1 MAEPPVRRAEPP
13 PSGAGHAPPRGSL
26 RSRLLWRLLPPLLA
40 LFAVSGTV
48 SYVAAR
54 HHANEVHDRW
64 LVDSAEAL
72 AQRVTFSRGAPA
84 LDLPEAAR
92 QILQFDSAD
101 TTWFEVVGPRSG
113 HVAGNPGVPAAP
125 TGPGGDVERLRNASL
140 YPGSIA
146 GARVRVASVPVELPG
161 AAETVEVRVAETLR
175 KRQALAAEL
184 LLEVLLPQLALVI
197 VAAGVIWI
205 TLDKLL
211 APVGAVARALEAQ
224 THHSL
229 EPVDDRALPSEMA
242 PLTHAMNGL
251 LLRLQDALAAQRHF
265 IADAAHQL
273 RTPLTAL
280 KLHADEAAR
289 ETDPAR
295 LSPLLAELR
304 RAADRAVRLSNQLL
318 TLARAEP
325 SARVAEP
332 RLFELRTAV
341 FEATGRWVPAALA
354 ADVDLGFVGGP
365 SDGGLPIE
373 VLGDPDLFAEAI
385 HNLID
390 NALKHRGDG
399 RHVTVSVEA
408 HADGPAQVRVVDDG
422 TGIPASDRGRVLE
435 RFHRGARVAAAAA
448 DTRAGTGLGLAI
460 VAEIVRGHG
469 GRVAIDEGPGGRGT
483 AVTIELPRSPRETA
497 GTTPAAAPSVASR
510 PGRSAD
516 EATSAAAR
524 GTRPAGRAGAA

>member
-1 MAEPPVRRAEPP
+1 MAERDAPRA
-13 PSGAGHAPPRGSL
+13 SL
-26 RSRLLWRLLPPLLA
+26 RTRLLRRLLPPLLA
-40 LFAVSGTV
+40 LFAVSGTL
-48 SYVAAR
+48 SYLVAR
-54 HHANEVHDRW
+54 YHANEVHDRW

-72 AQRVTFSRGAPA
+72 AQRVTLSRGAPA

-125 TGPGGDVERLRNASL
+125 TGPGTDVERLRKASL
-140 YPGSIA
+140 YPGWIS

-161 AAETVEVRVAETLR
+161 AGETVEVRVAETLR
-175 KRQALAAEL
+175 KRQTLATEL
-184 LLEVLLPQLALVI
+184 LLEVLLPQLVLVV
-197 VAAGVIWI
+197 VAGGVIWV

-211 APVGAVARALEAQ
+211 APVGEVARALEAQ

-229 EPVDDRALPSEMA
+229 EPVDDRELPAEMA

-280 KLHADEAAR
+280 KLHADEAAG
-289 ETDPAR
+289 ETDPTR
-295 LSPLLAELR
+295 LAPLLDELR

-332 RLFELRTAV
+332 SRFELRATV
-341 FEATGRWVPAALA
+341 FEAAGRWVPGALA
-354 ADVDLGFVGGP
+354 AGVDLGFVGGP
-365 SDGGLPIE
+365 ADGGPPIE
-373 VLGDPDLFAEAI
+373 VLGDPDLLAEAI

-390 NALKHRGDG
+390 NALQHRGEG
-399 RHVTVSVEA
+399 RQVTVSVEGGADAGDPA
-408 HADGPAQVRVVDDG
+408 HVRVVDDG
-422 TGIPASDRGRVLE
+422 PGIPAADRERVLE
-435 RFHRGARVAAAAA
+435 RFHRAARADGAAA
-448 DTRAGTGLGLAI
+448 DTTRVGTGLGLAI

-469 GRVAIDEGPGGRGT
+469 GRVRIDDGPGGVGT
-483 AVTIELPRSPRETA
+483 AVTIALPQAPPETPGAAATPAPSGMPRPERAVADATPA
-497 GTTPAAAPSVASR
+497 GT
-510 PGRSAD
+510 
-516 EATSAAAR
+516 R
-524 GTRPAGRAGAA
+524 GGQPAGRTGAA

>member
-1 MAEPPVRRAEPP
+1 MAEATGEPGAALRAERE
-13 PSGAGHAPPRGSL
+13 APRASL
-26 RSRLLWRLLPPLLA
+26 RTRLLQRLLPPLLA
-40 LFAVSGTV
+40 LFAVSGTL
-48 SYVAAR
+48 SYLVAR
-54 HHANEVHDRW
+54 YHANEVHDRW

-72 AQRVTFSRGAPA
+72 AQRVTSSRGAPA

-113 HVAGNPGVPAAP
+113 HVAGNPGVPTAP
-125 TGPGGDVERLRNASL
+125 VGPGADVERLRNASL
-140 YPGSIA
+140 YPGWMS

-161 AAETVEVRVAETLR
+161 ARETVEVRVAETLR
-175 KRQALAAEL
+175 KRQALATEL
-184 LLEVLLPQLALVI
+184 LLEVLLPQLVLVF
-197 VAAGVIWI
+197 VAGGVIWV

-211 APVGAVARALEAQ
+211 APVGEVARALEAQ

-229 EPVDDRALPSEMA
+229 EPVDDRALPAEMA

-251 LLRLQDALAAQRHF
+251 LLRLKDALAAQRHF
-265 IADAAHQL
+265 VADSAHQL

-295 LSPLLAELR
+295 LAPLLEELR

-332 RLFELRTAV
+332 RRFELRATV
-341 FEATGRWVPAALA
+341 FEAAGRWVPGALA

-365 SDGGLPIE
+365 QEGGSPIE
-373 VLGDPDLFAEAI
+373 VLGDPDLIAEAI

-390 NALKHRGDG
+390 NALKHRGEG
-399 RHVTVSVEA
+399 RRVTVSID
-408 HADGPAQVRVVDDG
+408 DGTDGTVQVRVVDDG
-422 TGIPASDRGRVLE
+422 PGIPAADRGRVLG
-435 RFHRGARVAAAAA
+435 RFHRGARVPGATA
-448 DTRAGTGLGLAI
+448 DTGGGTGLGLAI
-460 VAEIVRGHG
+460 VAEIVRGHD
-469 GRVAIDEGPGGRGT
+469 GRIRIDDGPDGRGT
-483 AVTIELPRSPRETA
+483 TVTIALPRARQQATA
-497 GTTPAAAPSVASR
+497 
-510 PGRSAD
+510 AD
-516 EATSAAAR
+516 
-524 GTRPAGRAGAA
+524 

>member
-1 MAEPPVRRAEPP
+1 MAEA
-13 PSGAGHAPPRGSL
+13 AAPRFSL
-26 RSRLLWRLLPPLLA
+26 RTRLLRRLLPPLLA
-40 LFAVSGTV
+40 LFTVSGTL
-48 SYVAAR
+48 SYFGAR
-54 HHANEVHDRW
+54 YHANEVHDRW

-72 AQRVTFSRGAPA
+72 AQRVTASRGVPA

-113 HVAGNPGVPAAP
+113 HVAGNVGLPSEPV
-125 TGPGGDVERLRNASL
+125 GPGARVERLRQASL
-140 YPGSIA
+140 YGGWIA
-146 GARVRVASVPVELPG
+146 GARVRVASVPVALPG
-161 AAETVEVRVAETLR
+161 AGETVEVRVAETLR
-175 KRQALAAEL
+175 KRQALATEL
-184 LLEVLLPQLALVI
+184 LIEVLLPQLVLV
-197 VAAGVIWI
+197 VVAGVVIWV

-211 APVGAVARALEAQ
+211 APVGEVARALEAQ

-251 LLRLQDALAAQRHF
+251 LGRLQDALAAQRHF
-265 IADAAHQL
+265 VADAAHQL

-295 LSPLLAELR
+295 LAPLLAELR

-332 RLFELRTAV
+332 RRFELRATV
-341 FEATGRWVPAALA
+341 HEAAGRWVPGALA
-354 ADVDLGFVGGP
+354 AGVDLGFVGGR
-365 SDGGLPIE
+365 SDGEAPIE
-373 VLGDPDLFAEAI
+373 VLGDPELLAEAI

-390 NALKHRGDG
+390 NAIKYRGDG
-399 RHVTVSVEA
+399 RRVTVTVDA
-408 HADGPAQVRVVDDG
+408 HADGAARVRVDDEG
-422 TGIPASDRGRVLE
+422 PGIPVADRGRVLE
-435 RFHRGARVAAAAA
+435 RFHRGPRPPGSAA
-448 DTRAGTGLGLAI
+448 DTSVGTGLGLAI

-469 GRVAIDEGPGGRGT
+469 GAVRIEAGPGGRGT
-483 AVTIELPRSPRETA
+483 AVTLVLPRAGGEAGVRPTA
-497 GTTPAAAPSVASR
+497 G
-510 PGRSAD
+510 
-516 EATSAAAR
+516 R
-524 GTRPAGRAGAA
+524 GGVRAVDGVG